1 MMTVGLSSN
10 LENHD
15 SSTPSWLGSAWRRPW
30 LRPYRPPCDWH
41 HGGSML
47 LLHSAVH
54 RTAKTLHQT
63 FFQWK
68 KLSCTVS
75 PTRSTIDYTLL
86 EHPHSFHLTCFSL
99 FFQHFPTHPQLS
111 ECDLPYPR
119 HPSGW
124 QYKACPMQRGAWIW
138 TYLDT
143 VDEMG
148 FTGALLLRKH
158 DETCSCHMFHKFP

>member
-1 MMTVGLSSN
+1 MTAAPH
-10 LENHD
+10 HD
-15 SSTPSWLGSAWRRPW
+15 SVPHDVVHGCGHTDLHATGTMVAVCYCYTQQCIEQRK
-30 LRPYRPPCDWH
+30 PCTRLF
-41 HGGSML
+41 S
-47 LLHSAVH
+47 SE
-54 RTAKTLHQT
+54 
-63 FFQWK
+63 K

-111 ECDLPYPR
+111 ECDLPHPR